1 MNRRYSHFKER
12 KLSDG
17 GKPPVGES
25 GPNIGKQELKET
37 SGPFKPIGGDES
49 NSGFNRGVNFP
60 VLKAYVKKS
69 GI

>member
-1 MNRRYSHFKER
+1 MNRRYSQFKE
-12 KLSDG
+12 KKISDG
-17 GKPPVGES
+17 GKAPALKS
-25 GPNIGKQELKET
+25 GPSAGTQDLKET
-37 SGPFKPIGGDES
+37 TGPFKPIGDEGS